1 MPTYDYGCAACG
13 HVFEVFEKINEGG
26 TKACLKCGKRRAKRR
41 IGAGAGLIFKGSGFY
56 VNDSRGSST
65 HASTG
70 GEKKKTTRKTT
81 ETKPETKTETKSEP
95 KSETKEK
102 TEKK

>member
-26 TKACLKCGKRRAKRR
+26 TKACSKCGKKRATRR

-56 VNDSRGSST
+56 VNDSKGSST
-65 HASTG
+65 SASTG
-70 GEKKKTTRKTT
+70 GDKKKTTRKTT
-81 ETKPETKTETKSEP
+81 ETKPEAKTESKPE
-95 KSETKEK
+95 KKEK